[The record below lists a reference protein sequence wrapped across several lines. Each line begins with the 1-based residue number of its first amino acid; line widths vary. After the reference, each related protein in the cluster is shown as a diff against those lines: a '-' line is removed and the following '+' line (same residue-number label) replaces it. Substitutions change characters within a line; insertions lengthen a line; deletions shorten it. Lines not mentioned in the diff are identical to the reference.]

1 MTPWETSVRPQRLRG
16 GRGGFH
22 PRVGKIPWRA
32 WLPAPVFGPGGSHGQ
47 RSLVGYDP
55 RGRKGSDTAE
65 VSERA
70 DRTPSDEENPAV
82 IRLFSHSAS
91 VLGVPRLFHS
101 LAKRARWT
109 LSTCPPSQV
118 EHRPLRPG
126 LRASPHGPPGFFRSG
141 PMTRLLITL
150 PPQEWSSRGL
160 AVSSGPESQPTLA
173 RGPHPLCMA
182 RG

>member
-1 MTPWETSVRPQRLRG
+1 MD
-16 GRGGFH
+16 
-22 PRVGKIPWRA
+22 
-32 WLPAPVFGPGGSHGQ
+32 

-65 VSERA
+65 VRERA
-70 DRTPSDEENPAV
+70 DHTSSDEENPAV

-109 LSTCPPSQV
+109 LSTCPPTQV

-173 RGPHPLCMA
+173 RGPHPLCTA